1 MNTQGWIRGY
11 MAKNMEEEKF
21 LHHVVECLE
30 REFEIASSISKTN
43 DGYIVKQG
51 DHKCSISIENLASL
65 KKKGAYALDRYI
77 LDQFRGKGF
86 DFEMTRSQYIRY
98 CYGIF
103 DKCQQM

>member
-1 MNTQGWIRGY
+1 MITFLSITAGRFFILINKGGVLMNTQGWIRGY

-51 DHKCSISIENLASL
+51 DHKCSISIENLA
-65 KKKGAYALDRYI
+65 
-77 LDQFRGKGF
+77 
-86 DFEMTRSQYIRY
+86 
-98 CYGIF
+98 
-103 DKCQQM
+103 